1 MAVLDRL
8 AVVVEFK
15 SAAVSWLSRY
25 GTILAL
31 ILLILF
37 NLAFT
42 ANFATWQT
50 LNINLTQV
58 STILIVA
65 IGMTLVIGSGGIDL
79 SVGSLMAISGAIAP
93 LIFLNHIVQL
103 PNIYV
108 GVALAFT
115 LPVLL
120 AGLFGFFNGWL
131 ITRYKVQPIV
141 ATLILFIAGRGIA
154 QSFTDS
160 NQVIFTTP
168 EFQFIG
174 LGRLVG
180 VPVQVI
186 IMSVIVATGVWAVGR
201 TIFGKH
207 LLAVGGNEAAAR
219 LAGVRVDRIKLQVS
233 SVLDFKVATNPA
245 VVVNNL
251 DWTSP
256 LSAIEFLR
264 DIGKHFSVNQMLS
277 KDSVANRLEG
287 GISYTEFSYQVL
299 QAFDYLE
306 LYRRYNCT
314 LQLGGSD
321 QWGNIVAGLDLIR
334 RVESGSGHALTVP
347 LLTKADGTKFGKS
360 AGGSIWLDPE
370 MTSPYAF
377 FQYWLN
383 SDDKDV
389 INFLKLFSFNSRQE
403 IEEIEKEHNEN
414 PGARNAH
421 RALARELT
429 ALIHGEETSARVE
442 EAAKALFGQGD
453 LNTLDEK
460 TLASALSEL
469 PRVQI
474 SSNEEIPTWVDL
486 LAAAGVVDSKS
497 AARRIVKEGGAY
509 LNNEKI
515 SGEDFRLEKSHFL
528 CGKYAVLRKGKRD
541 LAAVE
546 LV

>member
-1 MAVLDRL
+1 MSQFIDDLRWRGLIAQTTDEKEL
-8 AVVVEFK
+8 A
-15 SAAVSWLSRY
+15 AALEKPITLYIGFDPTAPSIHV
-25 GTILAL
+25 G
-31 ILLILF
+31 
-37 NLAFT
+37 NL
-42 ANFATWQT
+42 
-50 LNINLTQV
+50 V
-58 STILIVA
+58 
-65 IGMTLVIGSGGIDL
+65 
-79 SVGSLMAISGAIAP
+79 
-93 LIFLNHIVQL
+93 
-103 PNIYV
+103 
-108 GVALAFT
+108 
-115 LPVLL
+115 VLL
-120 AGLFGFFNGWL
+120 VLRRFQLAGHH
-131 ITRYKVQPIV
+131 PI
-141 ATLILFIAGRGIA
+141 A
-154 QSFTDS
+154 
-160 NQVIFTTP
+160 
-168 EFQFIG
+168 
-174 LGRLVG
+174 LVG
-180 VPVQVI
+180 G
-186 IMSVIVATGVWAVGR
+186 ATGLVGDPSGR
-201 TIFGKH
+201 
-207 LLAVGGNEAAAR
+207 NEER
-219 LAGVRVDRIKLQVS
+219 SLNSTEIVEQWVNRIKDQVS
-233 SVLDFKVATNPA
+233 SVLDFKTTANPA

-299 QAFDYLE
+299 QAFDFLE
-306 LYRRYNCT
+306 LYRRNKCT

-334 RVESGSGHALTVP
+334 RVAGGSGHAVTVP
-347 LLTKADGTKFGKS
+347 LLTKADGTKFGKT
-360 AGGSIWLDPE
+360 AGGSVWLDPE

-389 INFLKLFSFNSRQE
+389 INFLKVFSFKSRSE
-403 IEEIEKEHNEN
+403 IEEIEREHNEN
-414 PGARNAH
+414 PGARSAH
-421 RALARELT
+421 RSLARELT

-453 LNTLDEK
+453 LTSLDEK

-474 SSNEEIPTWVDL
+474 SAKDEIPTWVDL

>member
-1 MAVLDRL
+1 MSQFLDDLRWRGLIAQTTDEKEL
-8 AVVVEFK
+8 A
-15 SAAVSWLSRY
+15 
-25 GTILAL
+25 TAL
-31 ILLILF
+31 EKPITLYIGF
-37 NLAFT
+37 DPTAPSIHVGNL
-42 ANFATWQT
+42 
-50 LNINLTQV
+50 V
-58 STILIVA
+58 
-65 IGMTLVIGSGGIDL
+65 
-79 SVGSLMAISGAIAP
+79 
-93 LIFLNHIVQL
+93 
-103 PNIYV
+103 
-108 GVALAFT
+108 
-115 LPVLL
+115 VLL
-120 AGLFGFFNGWL
+120 VLRRFQLAGHH
-131 ITRYKVQPIV
+131 PI
-141 ATLILFIAGRGIA
+141 A
-154 QSFTDS
+154 
-160 NQVIFTTP
+160 
-168 EFQFIG
+168 
-174 LGRLVG
+174 LVG
-180 VPVQVI
+180 G
-186 IMSVIVATGVWAVGR
+186 ATGLVGDPSGR
-201 TIFGKH
+201 
-207 LLAVGGNEAAAR
+207 NEER
-219 LAGVRVDRIKLQVS
+219 SLNSSEIVEQWVNRIKLQVS
-233 SVLDFKVATNPA
+233 SVLDFKVAANPA

-306 LYRRYNCT
+306 LYRRNKCT
-314 LQLGGSD
+314 LQLGRSD

-334 RVESGSGHALTVP
+334 RVEGGSGHAFTVP
-347 LLTKADGTKFGKS
+347 LLTKADGTKFGKT
-360 AGGSIWLDPE
+360 AGGSVWLDPE

-389 INFLKLFSFNSRQE
+389 INFLKVFSFKSRQE
-403 IEEIEKEHNEN
+403 IEELEKEHNEN

-421 RALARELT
+421 RSLARELT
-429 ALIHGEETSARVE
+429 TLIHGEETSARVE

-453 LNTLDEK
+453 LNSLDEQ

-474 SSNEEIPTWVDL
+474 SAKDEIPTWVDL

-546 LV
+546 LS